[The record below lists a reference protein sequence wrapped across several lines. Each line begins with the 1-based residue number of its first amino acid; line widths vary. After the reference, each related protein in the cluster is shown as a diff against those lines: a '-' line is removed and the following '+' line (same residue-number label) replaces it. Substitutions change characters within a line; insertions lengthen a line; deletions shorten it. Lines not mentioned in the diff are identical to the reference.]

1 MVELC
6 QFNHKNAS
14 YRNIFSQNATIYQKK
29 FWKMYFSAFFYI
41 VWEPCFMTCKGD
53 WESLSLQKFKRVA
66 EMVPCK
72 KIMKVRAL
80 QILGQTN
87 S

>member
-1 MVELC
+1 
-6 QFNHKNAS
+6 
-14 YRNIFSQNATIYQKK
+14 
-29 FWKMYFSAFFYI
+29 MYFSAFFYI

-66 EMVPCK
+66 EMAPCK